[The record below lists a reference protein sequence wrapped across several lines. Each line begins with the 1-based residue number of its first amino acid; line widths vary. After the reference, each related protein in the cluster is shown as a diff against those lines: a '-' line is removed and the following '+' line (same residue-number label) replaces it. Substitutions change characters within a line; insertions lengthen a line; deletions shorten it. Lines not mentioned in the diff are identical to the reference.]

1 MANRVP
7 LVVANQKMREL
18 QDGDTLDLTGN
29 PLIVGGDLTPAVDSA
44 YDLGTSAKKWKEL
57 HLSGN
62 TLYLGTISLKDSGGG
77 FAVYNAAGDTK
88 AEVSISGGDIYPAS
102 VTASGNITAVN
113 LTLSGDLIVNG
124 TTTTINATDLSIT
137 DPLIHLADANEASDT
152 IDIGFVG
159 HYYASGSRRHTGL
172 FRDASDGEY
181 YLFTQMV
188 DSGHD
193 SSSPPVTINKAA
205 TDFTLATF
213 NAGVVSVDS
222 NSTNQLVIYD
232 STGSA
237 VKVIQGVHRN

>member
-7 LVVANQKMREL
+7 LVIASQRMREIA
-18 QDGDTLDLTGN
+18 DGDTLDLTGN

-62 TLYLGTISLKDSGGG
+62 TLYLGNISLKDSNGG

-88 AEVSISGGDIYPAS
+88 AEISISGGDIYPANII
-102 VTASGNITAVN
+102 ASGDITAED
-113 LTLSGDLIVNG
+113 LTLSGNLIVNG
-124 TTTTINATDLSIT
+124 TTTTISATDLSIT
-137 DPLIHLADANEASDT
+137 DPLIHLADDNEISDT

-159 HYYASGSRRHTGL
+159 HYYSGGSRRHTGL

-188 DSGHD
+188 DSAHD
-193 SSSPPVTINKAA
+193 SSSPPATINKAA

-213 NAGVVSVDS
+213 NAGIVSVDS
-222 NSTNQLVIYD
+222 NSANQLVIYD

>member
-7 LVVANQKMREL
+7 LVIASQRMREIA
-18 QDGDTLDLTGN
+18 DGDTLDLTGN

-62 TLYLGTISLKDSGGG
+62 TLYLGNISLKDSNGG

-88 AEVSISGGDIYPAS
+88 AEISISGGDIYPANIITS
-102 VTASGNITAVN
+102 GNVTAED
-113 LTLSGDLIVNG
+113 LTLSGNLIVNG
-124 TTTTINATDLSIT
+124 TTTTISATDLSIT
-137 DPLIHLADANEASDT
+137 DPLIHLADDNEVSDT

-159 HYYASGSRRHTGL
+159 HYYSGGSRRHTGL

-188 DSGHD
+188 DSAHD
-193 SSSPPVTINKAA
+193 SSSPPATINKAA

-213 NAGVVSVDS
+213 NAGIVSVDS
-222 NSTNQLVIYD
+222 NSANQLVIYD